1 MRLENDRAYG
11 ALDATN
17 LHDPIL
23 QDVPE
28 LLDIISP
35 YKRNDV
41 ELTSHFVQLLDI
53 VELGQGLDYVVHVR
67 RLDEDVNERQSRS
80 HWSTIRLE
88 QGRAV
93 VGRFIDFLTLHR
105 YSQDRGNKTRLHSI
119 IQINPAGRTSV
130 RRS

>member
-23 QDVPE
+23 QDIAE
-28 LLDIISP
+28 LFDIISP

-67 RLDEDVNERQSRS
+67 RLDEDVNERQ
-80 HWSTIRLE
+80 
-88 QGRAV
+88 
-93 VGRFIDFLTLHR
+93 
-105 YSQDRGNKTRLHSI
+105 
-119 IQINPAGRTSV
+119 
-130 RRS
+130 